1 MSNTLQT
8 FLANL
13 SHAAWN
19 HETISVGGG
28 EFDAKALLSALEGTA
43 VYKYRN
49 LPCTACQKDAEGL
62 RWCVS
67 GSDTL
72 GGSGVLE
79 WCYGVFDA
87 NDVKERMEKF
97 SHFENLTV
105 GKF

>member
-28 EFDAKALLSALEGTA
+28 EFDAKSLLKSLEGFA

-49 LPCTACQKDAEGL
+49 LPCDAVQKDAEGL

-67 GSDTL
+67 GSDKL
-72 GGSGVLE
+72 GGAGVLE
-79 WCYGVFDA
+79 WCYGVLDA
-87 NDVKERMEKF
+87 NEVKEHMAKF
-97 SHFENLTV
+97 HHFENLSV

>member
-13 SHAAWN
+13 SQAAWN
-19 HETISVGGG
+19 HDTISVGGG
-28 EFDAKALLSALEGTA
+28 EFDAKSLLKELEGFA

-49 LPCTACQKDAEGL
+49 LPCTDCQKDTEGL

-67 GSDTL
+67 GTDTL

-79 WCYGVFDA
+79 WCYGVLDA
-87 NDVKERMEKF
+87 NSMKERMEKF
-97 SHFENLTV
+97 KHFKYLSV